1 MGYEFRL
8 GKILLPVPPS
18 SFQYSIKGNNKKIN
32 SINEGE
38 FLILKKAKLSELSFE
53 FMLPNVR
60 YPFAV
65 YKNNSFKN
73 AKYFLDEIE
82 KLKVAKKPFDFIIDR
97 SKPNGKNL
105 YDYKEKVVIDDY
117 TLKEG
122 ANQGLDVMVSIKLT
136 QYRAGAFNTIKLKV
150 DKKGKKK
157 IKTKKKRQTHNAPMS
172 DNKAKSYKVSK
183 GDSLWLIAKKFY
195 DDGSKYKKIKEAN
208 KSKLKRGNMI
218 FSGQILTIPK

>member
-8 GKILLPVPPS
+8 GKILLPVPPA

-38 FLILKKAKLSELSFE
+38 FLIIKRAKLSELSFE

-65 YKNNSFKN
+65 YKNNAFKN
-73 AKYFLDEIE
+73 AKFFLDEIE
-82 KLKVAKKPFDFIIDR
+82 KLKAAKKPFNFIIDR

-117 TLKEG
+117 TIKEG
-122 ANQGLDVMVSIKLT
+122 AGQGLDVMVSIKLT
-136 QYRAGAFNTIKLKV
+136 QYRADTFKTVKIKV

-172 DNKAKSYKVSK
+172 GIKAKTYKVKK
-183 GDSLWLIAKKFY
+183 GDSLWLIAKKHY
-195 DDGSKYKKIKEAN
+195 GDGSKYRKIKEAN
-208 KSKLKRGNMI
+208 KSKLRHGNVI

>member
-1 MGYEFRL
+1 MGYEFKL
-8 GKILLPVPPS
+8 DKILLPVPPS

-38 FLILKKAKLSELSFE
+38 LLILKKAKLSELSFE

-65 YKNNSFKN
+65 YENNSFRN

-82 KLKVAKKPFDFIIDR
+82 KLKVAKKPFNFIIDR
-97 SKPNGKNL
+97 SRPDGSNL

-172 DNKAKSYKVSK
+172 DNKTKSYKVSK

-195 DDGSKYKKIKEAN
+195 GDGSKYKKIKEAN

>member
-60 YPFAV
+60 YPF
-65 YKNNSFKN
+65 KN

-82 KLKVAKKPFDFIIDR
+82 KLKVAKKPFNFIIDR

-157 IKTKKKRQTHNAPMS
+157 IRVENSTNI
-172 DNKAKSYKVSK
+172 N
-183 GDSLWLIAKKFY
+183 
-195 DDGSKYKKIKEAN
+195 IKETETENNATAGLYAPT
-208 KSKLKRGNMI
+208 K
-218 FSGQILTIPK
+218 Q

>member
-1 MGYEFRL
+1 MGYKFSL
-8 GKILLPVPPS
+8 GKIILPVPPS
-18 SFQYSIKGNNKKIN
+18 TFQYSIKGNDKKLN
-32 SINEGE
+32 SINDGE
-38 FLILKKAKLSELSFE
+38 FLILKNAKLSEISFE
-53 FMLPNVR
+53 FMLPNVE
-60 YPFAV
+60 YPFAY
-65 YKNNSFKN
+65 YKDKKFKN

-82 KLKVAKKPFDFIIDR
+82 KLKVAKKPFNFKIDR
-97 SKPNGKNL
+97 SRPNGTNL

-122 ANQGLDVMVSIKLT
+122 ASQGLDVIVSIKLT
-136 QYRAGAFNTIKLKV
+136 QYREGSFNTVKIKV

-172 DNKAKSYKVSK
+172 DNKAKTYKVSK

-195 DDGSKYKKIKEAN
+195 GDGSKYKKIKEAN
-208 KSKLKRGNMI
+208 KSKLKHGNVI

>member
-8 GKILLPVPPS
+8 GKLLLPVSPS

-38 FLILKKAKLSELSFE
+38 LLIIKKAKLSELSFE

-82 KLKVAKKPFDFIIDR
+82 KLKAAKKPFNFIIDR
-97 SKPNGKNL
+97 SKQNGKNL

-195 DDGSKYKKIKEAN
+195 GDGSKYKKIKEAN

>member
-1 MGYEFRL
+1 MGYEFKL
-8 GKILLPVPPS
+8 DKIILPVPPS
-18 SFQYSIKGNNKKIN
+18 NFQYSIKGNNKKLT
-32 SINEGE
+32 SINDGE
-38 FLILKKAKLSELSFE
+38 FLILKNAKLSEISFE

-65 YKNNSFKN
+65 YKNNTFKN
-73 AKYFLDEIE
+73 AKFFLDEIE
-82 KLKVAKKPFDFIIDR
+82 KLKVAKKPFNFTIDR
-97 SKPNGKNL
+97 SKPNGTNL

-122 ANQGLDVMVSIKLT
+122 ASQGLDVMVSIKLT
-136 QYRAGAFNTIKLKV
+136 QYKEGNFKTVKIE
-150 DKKGKKK
+150 KKKNGKKK
-157 IKTKKKRQTHNAPMS
+157 IKTKKKRQVHNAPMS
-172 DNKAKSYKVSK
+172 DGKAKTYKVVK

-195 DDGSKYKKIKEAN
+195 GDGSKYKKIKEAN